1 MSEIPLFKNVE
12 NDGLDCRL
20 FGYICDLE
28 ERGGFYDASEVYLA
42 KLAQG
47 FAQVE
52 LPVTKMHLNWQGK
65 VQDGVYATEAAAAA
79 NFAFHTLDKIG
90 VISSLSLHI
99 KGQARNGT
107 VLLCEARA
115 LEISQSRIAPGV
127 YEETYVI
134 EIKITDQNNKLLA
147 EGQAEMQEKSDFLY
161 TYAEYLRSIGYAND

>member
-79 NFAFHTLDKIG
+79 NFAFHTLDKI
-90 VISSLSLHI
+90 LSTHGPI
-99 KGQARNGT
+99 HFVCIGN
-107 VLLCEARA
+107 
-115 LEISQSRIAPGV
+115 
-127 YEETYVI
+127 
-134 EIKITDQNNKLLA
+134 
-147 EGQAEMQEKSDFLY
+147 EKSRNRVLII
-161 TYAEYLRSIGYAND
+161 S

>member
-1 MSEIPLFKNVE
+1 MSEMPLFKNVE

-99 KGQARNGT
+99 KGQAAQGT
-107 VLLCEARA
+107 VLLCEATVGA
-115 LEISQSRIAPGV
+115 KQAELFP
-127 YEETYVI
+127 I
-134 EIKITDQNNKLLA
+134 EIKITDQKENILA
-147 EGQAEMQEKSDFLY
+147 QGQAYMQEKSDFLY

>member
-99 KGQARNGT
+99 KPGMARVCFARR
-107 VLLCEARA
+107 VLWESVKAGLR
-115 LEISQSRIAPGV
+115 PV
-127 YEETYVI
+127 YMR
-134 EIKITDQNNKLLA
+134 KHML
-147 EGQAEMQEKSDFLY
+147 
-161 TYAEYLRSIGYAND
+161 

>member
-1 MSEIPLFKNVE
+1 MSEKPLFKNVE

-47 FAQVE
+47 YAQTE
-52 LPVTKMHLNWQGK
+52 LPVTKMHLNWQGL
-65 VQDGVYATEAAAAA
+65 VQEGVYLAEAAAAA

-90 VISSLSLHI
+90 VITAI
-99 KGQARNGT
+99 DVKIVGQAGKST
-107 VLLCEARA
+107 VLICEARA
-115 LEISQSRIAPGV
+115 LGISQSRIAPDV

-134 EIKITDQNNKLLA
+134 EIKITDQNNNLLA
-147 EGQAEMQEKSDFLY
+147 KGQAQMQEKSDFLY
-161 TYAEYLRSIGYAND
+161 TYAEYLR

>member
-1 MSEIPLFKNVE
+1 M
-12 NDGLDCRL
+12 
-20 FGYICDLE
+20 
-28 ERGGFYDASEVYLA
+28 A

-99 KGQARNGT
+99 KGQAGNGT

-115 LEISQSRIAPGV
+115 LGISQSRVAPGV

-147 EGQAEMQEKSDFLY
+147 KGQAEMQEKSDFLY

>member
-1 MSEIPLFKNVE
+1 MSEMPLFKNVE

-99 KGQARNGT
+99 KGQAGNGT
-107 VLLCEARA
+107 VLLCEAKVGA
-115 LEISQSRIAPGV
+115 KQAELFP
-127 YEETYVI
+127 I
-134 EIKITDQNNKLLA
+134 EIIITDQKENILA
-147 EGQAEMQEKSDFLY
+147 KGQAELQEKSDFLY